1 MLCNEK
7 NINFD
12 KKCLSKNKKIWKI
25 KEKLIYNVMEIYWKL
40 WIFIRFLI
48 TDMGMSSRFFNKKNK
63 IRKIKISIKYNVMQI
78 KKLKKIKN

>member
-12 KKCLSKNKKIWKI
+12 KKCRRKNKKFRKI
-25 KEKLIYNVMEIYWKL
+25 KEKFRYNVIWIYIKL
-40 WIFIRFLI
+40 WIFNRFLI
-48 TDMGMSSRFFNKKNK
+48 TDMGMSSRFFKKKDK